1 MLEIIILSITQGITE
16 FLPISSSAHLIL
28 ISKYLSFNN
37 ENITLDISLHL
48 GSLIAVIFFFKKE
61 IINFF
66 GNKSLFIK
74 VFFSSLPTLIVGYLL
89 IKFKIIEQLRTIQ
102 IIGITTILF
111 GLLLYLSDRSKSHK
125 SINELNLN
133 DCVVIGILQIFSL
146 IPGVSRSGITI
157 TGARF
162 LNFNRIDSAKIS
174 FLLAIP
180 TLLSVSSYSFFKII
194 ELNNLQFTVKNFW
207 LVFFSFVISLIT
219 LNFFIKLLKKFSLI
233 FFVIYRILLGF
244 IIFIYVYFL

>member
-89 IKFKIIEQLRTIQ
+89 IKFKLTEQLRSVQ
-102 IIGITTILF
+102 VIGITTILF
-111 GLLLYLSDRSKSHK
+111 GLLLYLSDKSRSHK
-125 SINELNLN
+125 SINELSLN
-133 DCVVIGILQIFSL
+133 NCIIIGIFQIFSL
-146 IPGVSRSGITI
+146 IPGVSRSGVTI

-162 LNFNRIDSAKIS
+162 LNVNRVDSAKIS
-174 FLLAIP
+174 FLFSIP
-180 TLLSVSSYSFFKII
+180 VLMAVSSYGIFNII
-194 ELNNLQFTVKNFW
+194 ENQNLEITIQNI
-207 LVFFSFVISLIT
+207 LAIFFSFSFSYIT
-219 LNFFIKLLKKFSLI
+219 LKYFIKFLQKFTLVS
-233 FFVIYRILLGF
+233 FVLYRVILGIILL
-244 IIFIYVYFL
+244 IYFNA